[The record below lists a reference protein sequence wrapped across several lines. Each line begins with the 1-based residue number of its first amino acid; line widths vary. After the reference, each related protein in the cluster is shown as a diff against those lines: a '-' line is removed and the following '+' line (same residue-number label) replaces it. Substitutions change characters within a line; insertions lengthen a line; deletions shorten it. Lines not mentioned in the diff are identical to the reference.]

1 MLETITEFFNQTM
14 GFITSSEFQAF
25 VTATI
30 GLVTS
35 IALVQNR
42 VAALKLAKG
51 ENKMLEQTV
60 EITVLEK
67 KVVKLE
73 ATNDLLVKK
82 LDTLSGMFALV
93 FLNSKKLD
101 SSTKQELIK
110 HVESLHAKTITEVK
124 QAPLFEKVAEVAKA
138 VAAAPIADK
147 AVESV
152 TDLYKKLTKV

>member
-1 MLETITEFFNQTM
+1 MD
-14 GFITSSEFQAF
+14 FITSSEFQAF

-35 IALVQNR
+35 VALVQNR

-60 EITVLEK
+60 EIGLLEK

-73 ATNDLLVKK
+73 ATNNLMVKK

-110 HVESLHAKTITEVK
+110 HVDSLKAKTVVEVD

-138 VAAAPIADK
+138 VASLPIVEQAT
-147 AVESV
+147 ESV